1 MPELTVLV
9 RLLSDGANMPF
20 RATSSASGFDL
31 FACISQ
37 PLALSQVPTVVG
49 TGIALEVPEGCDAQ
63 IRPRSGLAR
72 KGVLSTF
79 GTLDADYRGELL
91 VTLYTTAPTIEYT
104 VQPGDRIAQLVITR
118 IVDAVFEQVDELSE
132 SVRGVGGLGSTGR

>member
-1 MPELTVLV
+1 MPDLTVRV
-9 RLLSDGANMPF
+9 RLLRDGAYMPF
-20 RATSSASGFDL
+20 RATPSASGFDL
-31 FACISQ
+31 FACIPQ
-37 PLALSQVPTVVG
+37 PMALSQVPTVVG

-104 VQPGDRIAQLVITR
+104 IQPGDRIAQLVITR
-118 IVDAVFEQVDELSE
+118 IVDPLFEQVDELSE